1 MAKLNTD
8 PEIRIVWVQMK
19 VTREV
24 PLEAIEIDQ
33 EESDAIQ
40 GKVLAVAVPIE
51 EAAVEDISALDDW
64 SEDQQLAIGTYLNGG
79 PKIIYEEPLKNGHSR
94 RNCGRSQ
101 NAATP

>member
-1 MAKLNTD
+1 
-8 PEIRIVWVQMK
+8 MK

-51 EAAVEDISALDDW
+51 EAAVEDISALDD
-64 SEDQQLAIGTYLNGG
+64 
-79 PKIIYEEPLKNGHSR
+79 
-94 RNCGRSQ
+94 
-101 NAATP
+101 